1 MRVTTPK
8 GVGEIRKI
16 VDEVRWAGGD
26 PIREQLIV
34 VQLDGRPETG
44 MRPVFYASQV
54 KPLDDEVVVEVQ
66 LDPED

>member
-1 MRVTTPK
+1 MRVQTPK

-16 VDEVRWAGGD
+16 IDEVTWAGGD
-26 PIREQLIV
+26 PIREQLII

-54 KPLDDEVVVEVQ
+54 KPLDDDVEVEIEVA
-66 LDPED
+66 DDA